1 MEERQS
7 PHPDPIRSA
16 PPTAS
21 GSGAGRDT
29 AEDGGRLS
37 ALRALA
43 SILARQAARE
53 AFQAEHPL
61 PANPEGSNQ

>member
-1 MEERQS
+1 MEKRRS
-7 PHPDPIRSA
+7 PHPAPICST
-16 PPTAS
+16 PLTTS

-29 AEDGGRLS
+29 VEDGGRLP

-43 SILARQAARE
+43 RILARQAARE

-61 PANPEGSNQ
+61 PADPEGSNE